1 MSTEADRA
9 KTDRDLLIL
18 YLAVN
23 LMESTDLNDE
33 DAALLAELVN
43 HSVVQTA
50 LDKKRPRSI
59 DGDASDYKC

>member
-33 DAALLAELVN
+33 DASLLAELVE
-43 HSVVQTA
+43 HSVVQSA
-50 LDKKRPRSI
+50 LSKKAKAAIPVL
-59 DGDASDYKC
+59 SDTEI